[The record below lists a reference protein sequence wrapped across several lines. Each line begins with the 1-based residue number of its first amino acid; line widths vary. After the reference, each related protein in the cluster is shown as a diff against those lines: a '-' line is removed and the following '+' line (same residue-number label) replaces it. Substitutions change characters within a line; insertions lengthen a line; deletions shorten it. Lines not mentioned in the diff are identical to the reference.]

1 MTSTASALVQILVQ
15 HTDEEVLQALQLYI
29 SVRPGFREPA
39 WEALQQ
45 EPIRR
50 YSGTIATFIPHKA
63 FGFIQSDQASVDF
76 GKDTFVSDKEIG
88 SFSVGDFVSFSVV
101 VNKDNK
107 PQARLLQSASAPAF
121 AVPPR
126 PPPSAAFWS
135 PPSSAAAGAWGSS
148 AAAAGAWGSAREP
161 AWGEPPAKV
170 QRVSNTPPVPPPA
183 VLPRA
188 AVLPRGAA
196 AAAVLSWGAAAA
208 GPAARGGDE
217 GALPGRFVGVIA
229 QFFPEKRY
237 GFISCDVLQQRFGK
251 DVFLSDQE
259 VGVFSVGDAVTFSVA
274 VKGGKPQARS
284 LQPQGGGGG
293 GGGGG
298 YGGPRAPGLVA
309 QQLIN
314 TPPPAVLP
322 PGAMSFGGAGA
333 MGGEDDQRYSGVIA
347 SFSSEKRFGFIQS
360 PDSFQIYGKDVFL
373 SDKEI
378 GQFTVGQ
385 GVTFRVALNATGKPQ
400 ARDLQTGDE
409 LAGLLAEL
417 S

>member
-39 WEALQQ
+39 WEALQE

-126 PPPSAAFWS
+126 PPPSAAVWS

-148 AAAAGAWGSAREP
+148 AAVAAGAWGSAREP

-170 QRVSNTPPVPPPA
+170 QRVSNAPPAPPP
-183 VLPRA
+183 

-196 AAAVLSWGAAAA
+196 AAAVLPRGA
-208 GPAARGGDE
+208 
-217 GALPGRFVGVIA
+217 
-229 QFFPEKRY
+229 
-237 GFISCDVLQQRFGK
+237 
-251 DVFLSDQE
+251 
-259 VGVFSVGDAVTFSVA
+259 
-274 VKGGKPQARS
+274 
-284 LQPQGGGGG
+284 
-293 GGGGG
+293 
-298 YGGPRAPGLVA
+298 
-309 QQLIN
+309 
-314 TPPPAVLP
+314 
-322 PGAMSFGGAGA
+322 
-333 MGGEDDQRYSGVIA
+333 
-347 SFSSEKRFGFIQS
+347 
-360 PDSFQIYGKDVFL
+360 
-373 SDKEI
+373 
-378 GQFTVGQ
+378 
-385 GVTFRVALNATGKPQ
+385 
-400 ARDLQTGDE
+400 
-409 LAGLLAEL
+409 
-417 S
+417 